1 MVSSFGSDYHKE
13 GSVRA
18 NVYGNHIISG
28 SSLDTSHSSSFGS
41 FSSNT
46 QASAGMTAELLEDM
60 SIIDDLYHEYGDN
73 SEPDEIANESRHRE
87 RELLLYDMYQ
97 SEAQYIMDL
106 VVARDAYINPLRKQI
121 PAQTSHGLLSGRI
134 VCTDQELR
142 LLFNNLEQILELH
155 REYLAKLEDRFRIWG
170 PTQLISD
177 VLRQLFP
184 ILKEYT
190 PYMKAF
196 PSAVVTYERLHK
208 VQAFRKFTKTCQ
220 DESGHANRTLF
231 QLIQAPLT
239 RIPHYV
245 SIAQLL
251 VKYTDHLHPDYAM
264 LMQCSQRLTLIAAD
278 VQNLVDDSV
287 RAARV
292 MDVYSSIQ
300 NPPSLVTLYRRL
312 HYSGELFKLP
322 SNGSNS
328 SSSGMRQ
335 FYLFNDMLIWGRAKD
350 SKGGPIQY
358 KGVIDLINAKVRPVG
373 PERTDR
379 KFAFEVVTLESQ
391 SMMAVSVMSGSRPL
405 NNVSGATAVA
415 VYLMAANSQE
425 EQQTWIREIQAV
437 ADTLHNQR
445 QAKIDRANK
454 PKSTT
459 DMDSST
465 LSRTSTVSS
474 GSTSGSDGFDLKGKP
489 LMKKAIPKPRQNPSP
504 GYYLPTTGQFSPRY
518 V

>member
-1 MVSSFGSDYHKE
+1 MCDF
-13 GSVRA
+13 
-18 NVYGNHIISG
+18 
-28 SSLDTSHSSSFGS
+28 
-41 FSSNT
+41 
-46 QASAGMTAELLEDM
+46 
-60 SIIDDLYHEYGDN
+60 
-73 SEPDEIANESRHRE
+73 
-87 RELLLYDMYQ
+87 
-97 SEAQYIMDL
+97 
-106 VVARDAYINPLRKQI
+106 
-121 PAQTSHGLLSGRI
+121 
-134 VCTDQELR
+134 CT
-142 LLFNNLEQILELH
+142 
-155 REYLAKLEDRFRIWG
+155 
-170 PTQLISD
+170 
-177 VLRQLFP
+177 
-184 ILKEYT
+184 
-190 PYMKAF
+190 
-196 PSAVVTYERLHK
+196 
-208 VQAFRKFTKTCQ
+208 
-220 DESGHANRTLF
+220 NR
-231 QLIQAPLT
+231 
-239 RIPHYV
+239 
-245 SIAQLL
+245 
-251 VKYTDHLHPDYAM
+251 
-264 LMQCSQRLTLIAAD
+264 
-278 VQNLVDDSV
+278 VDDSV

-405 NNVSGATAVA
+405 NNVSGTTAVA

-445 QAKIDRANK
+445 QAKIDRGKNSETPTGLIQFHLSNHLESLIGVANK

-489 LMKKAIPKPRQNPSP
+489 LMKKAIPKPRQNPST
-504 GYYLPTTGQFSPRY
+504 GYYQPTTGQFSPRY